1 MKNANLVSLTCCWL
15 ALAFTSGC
23 GARESTLPAP
33 PKTVSEYFTI
43 RVGDRAVRMQVAVLP
58 IEMEHGLMGRR
69 DLGPD
74 DGMIF
79 VYPEPQTMSFW
90 MHNTPTPLDIGYF
103 NAAGELVEIYPMLPY
118 DEKTIASRS
127 RDLKFA
133 LEMNLNWYREHGVKP
148 GAKLDLKAL
157 AAAVKARDFVPRKLG
172 LEE

>member
-90 MHNTPTPLDIGYF
+90 MHNTPTPLDIGF
-103 NAAGELVEIYPMLPY
+103 FSADGTLVEIYPMLPY
-118 DEKTIASRS
+118 DEKTVSSRS
-127 RDLKFA
+127 QDLKFA
-133 LEMNLNWYREHGVKP
+133 LEMNLNWYRDNGVKP